1 MDAPSTIRCY
11 RGVPDSHIYYQ
22 DALQGIARPR
32 GGPATP
38 IQHNQGFTDSEYT
51 SWTTSYQ
58 IALRKALNSNT
69 KGQGI
74 VLQKDF
80 DEAEIILSPDTY
92 AESEVFICG
101 LVTDAL
107 AIRVP

>member
-1 MDAPSTIRCY
+1 MIRCY
-11 RGVPDSHIYYQ
+11 RGVAEGHTYYQ

-38 IQHNQGFTDSEYT
+38 AQHNQGFTESEYT
-51 SWTTSYQ
+51 SWTTSYE
-58 IALRKALNSNT
+58 IALRKALE
-69 KGQGI
+69 GDFAGRGV

-80 DEAEIILSPDTY
+80 DVAEIIQSPDAY
-92 AESEVFICG
+92 AELEVFICG

-107 AIRVP
+107 VIEVP